1 MRIGP
6 SRRTWFGTSLKLA
19 VIALVLAGCF
29 QTAGDVIEPTLVNL
43 TSIAPKSAASATPF
57 VTPISTAGFVPPTIN
72 PNSLPT
78 ATQIAPTNP
87 PSTDV
92 PLAVEPTQ
100 TLAVFPP
107 TNAPEQ
113 PTETLPPPPAN
124 PTVAQP
130 VVNPTV
136 AQPSNNPTAFAPTNI
151 PPTQALLPTPTAL
164 ATEGPCVHTVQP
176 GEWLYSIARKYNVNP
191 QDLLDANPALAR
203 NPDSLSPGDV
213 LNIPN
218 CNKPTGQAAPTN
230 PPTTNAVVQ
239 PTTAPNTGGV
249 AQPTPIQVSGRTYTV
264 ASGDTLGMIARKFNT
279 TVQAIKDANGLTS
292 DALSVGQVLKI
303 PK

>member
-43 TSIAPKSAASATPF
+43 TSIAPTFAASATPF
-57 VTPISTAGFVPPTIN
+57 ITPISTGGFITPTVD

-78 ATQIAPTNP
+78 ATQIEPTNP
-87 PSTDV
+87 PPTDM
-92 PLAVEPTQ
+92 PAVEPTQ

-107 TNAPEQ
+107 TNQPEQ

-124 PTVAQP
+124 PTVEQSLT
-130 VVNPTV
+130 NPTV
-136 AQPSNNPTAFAPTNI
+136 EPPPSNPTAFAPTSA

-176 GEWLYSIARKYNVNP
+176 GEWLYSIARKYNINP
-191 QDLLDANPALAR
+191 QDLLAANPALAS

-218 CNKPTGQAAPTN
+218 CNKTTGQAAPTTV
-230 PPTTNAVVQ
+230 PTVNAVVP
-239 PTTAPNTGGV
+239 PTNAPDTGGAV
-249 AQPTPIQVSGRTYTV
+249 QPTPIQVSGRTYTV
-264 ASGDTLGMIARKFNT
+264 ASGDTLGMIARKFDT
-279 TVQAIKDANGLTS
+279 TVQALKDANGLTS